1 MSPKGNAD
9 RARLWPA
16 LRALVEAALGAAED
30 HARALEAFVD
40 AWLEAVTEGKPDPAR
55 QIAEFMFL
63 HLAPQEGIYIRHTV
77 RQDLWQ
83 EAVGHRFPIQP
94 PWRPPIAPTCAYC
107 GRLGGPPG
115 PPDDRK
121 NGGRG

>member
-55 QIAEFMFL
+55 QIAEFLFL
-63 HLAPQEGIYIRHTV
+63 PLAPQEGIYISHTV

-83 EAVGHRFPIQP
+83 EAVGSRFPDHASLADTYP
-94 PWRPPIAPTCAYC
+94 DALRFM
-107 GRLGGPPG
+107 RSEERVVEKGGV
-115 PPDDRK
+115 
-121 NGGRG
+121 